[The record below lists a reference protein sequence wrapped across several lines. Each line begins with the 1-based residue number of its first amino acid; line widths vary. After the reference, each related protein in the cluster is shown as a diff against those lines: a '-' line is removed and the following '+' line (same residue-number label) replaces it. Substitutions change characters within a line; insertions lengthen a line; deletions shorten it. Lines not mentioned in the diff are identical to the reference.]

1 MRDFI
6 TDSPAQD
13 VQFSTEQADV
23 DFKVFGVL
31 VDVDYSTAGGF
42 GTVLDSINAED

>member
-31 VDVDYSTAGGF
+31 VDYSKVF
-42 GTVLDSINAED
+42 GTVLDSIDAED

>member
-31 VDVDYSTAGGF
+31 VDYSTRF
-42 GTVLDSINAED
+42 GTVLDSIDAED

>member
-31 VDVDYSTAGGF
+31 VDYSFTAGF
-42 GTVLDSINAED
+42 GTVLDSIDAED